1 MAIWTVLFGAAAGVA
16 LGGPLGAL
24 VGGAIGAAA
33 GRRIR
38 STQDRR
44 TRAGVTFTIAVIAL
58 AAKMARADGAVVEAE
73 WLAFERL
80 FQVPAGE
87 RANVRRFYQ
96 LAQGST
102 AGFEAYASQVS
113 ALFADDPAMRE
124 DVLDAL
130 FVIAKADGAI
140 KPSELDF
147 LHATA
152 RSLALDD
159 LAFARIQAAHLALP
173 EDSPW
178 AILGLKPGVSAGAI
192 RAAWL
197 ALIKEHHP
205 DRLTGKGV
213 PPEFVRVA
221 QARVAAINVAYEML
235 SGRRREAR
243 S

>member
-1 MAIWTVLFGAAAGVA
+1 MAIWTVLLGAATGVA

-24 VGGAIGAAA
+24 IGGVIGAAA
-33 GRRIR
+33 GRRIKPA
-38 STQDRR
+38 QDRR

-73 WLAFERL
+73 WRAFERL
-80 FQVPAGE
+80 FQVPTTE
-87 RANVRRFYQ
+87 RANVYRFYQ

-102 AGFEAYASQVS
+102 AGFEAYASQVG

-140 KPSELDF
+140 RPSELDF
-147 LHATA
+147 LQATA
-152 RSLALDD
+152 RALNLDD
-159 LAFARIQAAHLALP
+159 LAFHRLQAAHLALP

-178 AILGLKPGVSAGAI
+178 AILGLTPGASAEAI

-213 PPEFVRVA
+213 PLEFVRAA
-221 QARVAAINVAYEML
+221 QARVAAINVAYETL
-235 SGRRREAR
+235 NGRRREA
-243 S
+243 SS